1 MFWSLLV
8 CLFWN
13 KGRIGSSG
21 GRRNGIVLL
30 FISLA
35 RGVRLG
41 IWENK
46 ASCMCNY
53 EGICFI
59 SPNSENCN
67 SSLPWH
73 LFHVLNRELE
83 EIKFTLQTLLLWRQ
97 WCQCIDPLRH
107 AKFKNINK
115 YGVFNAKLHYIIT
128 IKRRHCNNIN
138 GHFHY
143 SKYIYKEKIG

>member
-1 MFWSLLV
+1 V

-83 EIKFTLQTLLLWRQ
+83 EIKISPKHSCSRGGLFFRVVRVSLSL
-97 WCQCIDPLRH
+97 
-107 AKFKNINK
+107 
-115 YGVFNAKLHYIIT
+115 FN
-128 IKRRHCNNIN
+128 
-138 GHFHY
+138 
-143 SKYIYKEKIG
+143 